1 VSERKEKE
9 QKMLIQNTTSPVSST
24 WAASDVGVVA
34 IASPRGEYNP
44 PPKPE
49 KIDTRQPTVA
59 QLESAVHDLNQ
70 SMKANSSTLAFSI
83 DPDTEQTVVKL
94 MDSST
99 GEVIKQFPSKEAIA
113 IARAIG
119 DIQQGLLLKQKA

>member
-1 VSERKEKE
+1 
-9 QKMLIQNTTSPVSST
+9 MLIQNSTSPVSRS
-24 WAASDVGVVA
+24 WSSGESGGVS
-34 IASPRGEYNP
+34 IASTRVEYNP
-44 PPKPE
+44 PPQQETVETHRPS
-49 KIDTRQPTVA
+49 VA

-70 SMKANSSTLAFSI
+70 SMKANGSNLAFSI

-99 GEVIKQFPSKEAIA
+99 GEIIKQFPSKEAIA
-113 IARAIG
+113 IAKAIG

>member
-1 VSERKEKE
+1 
-9 QKMLIQNTTSPVSST
+9 MLIQNTTSPVSPA
-24 WAASDVGVVA
+24 WHPSDGGVVSVVSA
-34 IASPRGEYNP
+34 RVEHSP
-44 PPKPE
+44 PPQPEQVDTHKPS
-49 KIDTRQPTVA
+49 VA

-70 SMKANSSTLAFSI
+70 SMKANSSNLAFSI

-113 IARAIG
+113 IAKAIG
-119 DIQQGLLLKQKA
+119 EIQQGLLLKQKA

>member
-1 VSERKEKE
+1 
-9 QKMLIQNTTSPVSST
+9 MLIQNTISPVSPA
-24 WAASDVGVVA
+24 WHPSDGGVVA
-34 IASPRGEYNP
+34 TASARVEYSP
-44 PPKPE
+44 APQPQQVDTHKPS
-49 KIDTRQPTVA
+49 VA
-59 QLESAVHDLNQ
+59 QLESAVRDLNQ
-70 SMKANSSTLAFSI
+70 SMKANSSNLAFSI

-113 IARAIG
+113 IAKAIG